1 MTEYRYDLKDKQLQE
16 MLDKISDGDFTN
28 RLQHAVPANH
38 GVCQYFTVNFGKA
51 IANTVSDS
59 SEWLKHRVKLC
70 VTEVIRSQVYNP
82 NEWNPYP
89 EVEPPVDQWM
99 LCVSLDETT
108 GVVNYRKGVFIKNEK
123 NPNGYWNY
131 CDPELTFYVDFFK
144 PWVKAWDVV

>member
-1 MTEYRYDLKDKQLQE
+1 MTEYRYDLRDKQLQE

-28 RLQHAVPANH
+28 QLQRAVPANLS
-38 GVCQYFTVNFGKA
+38 VCQYFKVNFGKV
-51 IANTVSDS
+51 ITDRNNDDIP
-59 SEWLKHRVKLC
+59 WQKHLVTLHT
-70 VTEVIRSQVYNP
+70 TEVIRSQVYNP

-99 LCVSLDETT
+99 LCVSMNEAT

-123 NPNGYWNY
+123 NPNGYWSY

-144 PWVKAWDVV
+144 PWIKAWDVV